1 MSEDLIECYLLHET
15 DGARRVELRETGDR
29 TWIPKSVCKYC
40 KIDPIP
46 KGMEDKIPGKPMLL
60 EVADWFMSKNPELSK
75 LI

>member
-1 MSEDLIECYLLHET
+1 MSDSSIDCYLLHET
-15 DGARRVELRETGDR
+15 ENARRVQLKETDEQ

-46 KGMEDKIPGKPMLL
+46 EDMEGKIPGKPTIL
-60 EVADWFMSKNPELSK
+60 EVASWFMSKNPELSK